1 MRALL
6 ANLFDFSPIRMA
18 ARAMSGGAS
27 TAALSL
33 VPDPEL
39 EPDPAADETPELPW
53 AVILFGA
60 DNGAIDHLVVAP
72 FATATAAEDWARLHD
87 KDARYGWEI
96 APLRAP
102 GSAAP

>member
-1 MRALL
+1 MKMR
-6 ANLFDFSPIRMA
+6 LFHLSPISLLYS
-18 ARAMSGGAS
+18 AMSGGAS
-27 TAALSL
+27 TTAFAL
-33 VPDPEL
+33 VPDP

-53 AVILFGA
+53 SVILFGA
-60 DNGAIDHLVVAP
+60 DNGAIDLLVVAP
-72 FATATAAEDWARLHD
+72 FATATAAEDWARLND